1 MLFNKVIISVV
12 LIFLTYDKFLFSG
25 YQEILVFSIIVIIFN
40 LIHNLN
46 LRKLSIFQIIF
57 IILLSSLLLWSKND
71 GIIFFTII
79 ILYLIYYQNFKKK
92 LFLISLAL
100 ISIILKFYLINFND
114 FSDIILPVTSQ
125 LNFDLKLLFEKFIF
139 IFLHIIIAMFKY
151 PVWILFIFIIILRQ
165 QFKKD
170 LNVIYFSLI
179 SIFFV
184 FLVYLINDVED
195 YKWLITGSLD
205 RLVFQSSGFLLLF
218 VSNSIELLLRKSKY

>member
-1 MLFNKVIISVV
+1 MNIP

-25 YQEILVFSIIVIIFN
+25 YQEVLVFSIIVIIIN

-57 IILLSSLLLWSKND
+57 VILLSSLLLWSKNE
-71 GIIFFTII
+71 GIIFFTILI
-79 ILYLIYYQNFKKK
+79 FYLIYYQNFKKK
-92 LFLISLAL
+92 LLLISLAL
-100 ISIILKFYLINFND
+100 ISITLKFYLISFND

-125 LNFDLKLLFEKFIF
+125 LNFDFRLLFEKFIF
-139 IFLHIIIAMFKY
+139 IFMHIIIAMFKY
-151 PVWILFIFIIILRQ
+151 PVWILFIFIIIVRQ

>member
-1 MLFNKVIISVV
+1 M
-12 LIFLTYDKFLFSG
+12 
-25 YQEILVFSIIVIIFN
+25 
-40 LIHNLN
+40 
-46 LRKLSIFQIIF
+46 
-57 IILLSSLLLWSKND
+57 
-71 GIIFFTII
+71 
-79 ILYLIYYQNFKKK
+79 
-92 LFLISLAL
+92 
-100 ISIILKFYLINFND
+100 
-114 FSDIILPVTSQ
+114 PVTSQ
-125 LNFDLKLLFEKFIF
+125 LNFDFKLLFEKFIF